1 MAEARERL
9 EGLDF
14 LRGLASLAVC
24 WFHLTRFHYNS
35 PDQRGFAVVR
45 QTGDYG
51 WLGVEVFFVISGF
64 VIPYSLYR
72 ARYRIRD
79 FFTYL
84 ARRIVR
90 LDPPYLAAIAV
101 ILVLAYVSG
110 LKSGR
115 PVVIEV
121 YPVGWARVLLH
132 LGYLNIFTSD
142 TRYAWLNP
150 SFWTLAIEMQFYL
163 LMGLVFPLVVARRPA
178 VRLAAIGV
186 MAASSVLSVP
196 TLFPTEQPWAP
207 FIPGL
212 LCLFLLGILTFQFRV
227 GLIRVAEYLPALF
240 VVGVTSVVTLG
251 YAPTFTGLGAVA
263 VILAYPARRS
273 VISGFFA
280 KISYSLYLL
289 HWPIGH
295 YTLSVVGMKYLRAE
309 SDAARISVLLLSL
322 AVCLVSAYLLYI
334 LVERPAQRWS
344 KRFRYSTDTSE
355 RQREPRA
362 DLSERAQRSE
372 PRERSEPA
380 QRRARERVGESEG
393 RSPSAER

>member
-14 LRGLASLAVC
+14 LRGLASLSVC
-24 WFHLTRFHYNS
+24 WFHLTRFHYNT
-35 PDQRGFAVVR
+35 PDQRGFALVR
-45 QTGDYG
+45 QTGDYA

-115 PVVIEV
+115 PVIIEGQ
-121 YPVGWARVLLH
+121 PVGTARVLLH
-132 LGYLNIFTSD
+132 LGYLNIFT
-142 TRYAWLNP
+142 RYEWLNP
-150 SFWTLAIEMQFYL
+150 SFWTLAIEIQYYV
-163 LMGLVFPLVVARRPA
+163 LMGLLFPLVVARNQA
-178 VRLAAIGV
+178 VRLATIGV
-186 MAASSVLSVP
+186 MAASSVASVP
-196 TLFPTEQPWAP
+196 ILFPTEPPWAP

-212 LCLFLLGILTFQFRV
+212 LCLFLFGILTFQFRV
-227 GLIRVAEYLPALF
+227 GLIRVAEYLPAMI
-240 VVGVTSVVTLG
+240 VVAVTSVATLG
-251 YAPTFTGLGAVA
+251 RAPSLAGLGAVA
-263 VILAYPARRS
+263 VILAYPGRTS
-273 VISGFFA
+273 VVSGFFA

-295 YTLSVVGMKYLRAE
+295 YTLSVVGMKYLKAE
-309 SDAARISVLLLSL
+309 SDAARIFVILLSL
-322 AVCLVSAYLLYI
+322 AVCLASAYVLYV
-334 LVERPAQRWS
+334 LVERPAQHWS
-344 KRFRYSTDTSE
+344 KRFRYGT
-355 RQREPRA
+355 R
-362 DLSERAQRSE
+362 
-372 PRERSEPA
+372 
-380 QRRARERVGESEG
+380 
-393 RSPSAER
+393 